1 MSPSELALRGV
12 AEEDQPHHEERLLGH
27 QLVAKADAVG
37 RHLALL
43 ALSGRILA
51 LRQIHLLGPWAAR
64 LAGVLAVRLH
74 AALDAGDLP
83 YSTRRAS
90 VNVGELYS
98 GPAGVDSRSGWTP
111 TQRPDG
117 PRLYLLKS
125 IRSTTLATAVYA
137 QRGSV
142 GGDSAGGANGATAQ
156 GVKSGDPTDHA
167 TGDNVLGAVTF
178 RRAPGSGIPCGSI
191 KGDRGE
197 DGRPAPGEVY

>member
-90 VNVGELYS
+90 VNVGELYTCRWYDPGRHVDEDETS
-98 GPAGVDSRSGWTP
+98 KEAPPSAPAALQS
-111 TQRPDG
+111 PD
-117 PRLYLLKS
+117 
-125 IRSTTLATAVYA
+125 
-137 QRGSV
+137 
-142 GGDSAGGANGATAQ
+142 
-156 GVKSGDPTDHA
+156 
-167 TGDNVLGAVTF
+167 
-178 RRAPGSGIPCGSI
+178 
-191 KGDRGE
+191 
-197 DGRPAPGEVY
+197 